1 MVMGL
6 LMAGPVWA
14 QAPSETPPPSA
25 PAPTAPAPAAPAP
38 AAPAPAGE
46 VQTVPAEP
54 GTPTAQPT
62 TSPPPPVEPTE
73 GAYEYEQRV
82 RAEQAAE
89 PTNAAIGSSEN
100 ATYEE
105 PPAVETE
112 VKPEHGGYHGPFA
125 QGRTRISVVLGSA
138 TGGFDSTY
146 LILGA
151 GVGFFVLDG
160 FAVEVDA
167 QAWLFG
173 DPFTA
178 TVTPGLRYIF
188 WMVPKVNPYIGAF
201 YRHYFIENP
210 FDDFD
215 TYGARAGL
223 LLQIGDNGYLGAGA
237 VYERRFSCDNDE
249 FRSDCDQWYPEITFS
264 LSF

>member
-1 MVMGL
+1 MRRRIVARSVTAIGL
-6 LMAGPVWA
+6 LVAGPAWA
-14 QAPSETPPPSA
+14 QAPSETPPTAA
-25 PAPTAPAPAAPAP
+25 PAPTG
-38 AAPAPAGE
+38 PAPAGE

-54 GTPTAQPT
+54 GGPT

-82 RAEQAAE
+82 RAEKAAQE
-89 PTNAAIGSSEN
+89 QPANASIGAGED

-105 PPAVETE
+105 PPAVATE

-201 YRHYFIENP
+201 YRHYFVENP

-215 TYGARAGL
+215 SYGARAGL

-237 VYERRFSCDNDE
+237 VYERLFSCDDDE
-249 FRSDCDQWYPEITFS
+249 FHGDCDQWYPEITFS

>member
-1 MVMGL
+1 MGL
-6 LMAGPVWA
+6 LTSGSAWA
-14 QAPSETPPPSA
+14 QAPSETPPPTAPAPTA
-25 PAPTAPAPAAPAP
+25 PAPTAPAPA
-38 AAPAPAGE
+38 GE
-46 VQTVPAEP
+46 VQPVPAEP
-54 GTPTAQPT
+54 GAPAGGPT

-73 GAYEYEQRV
+73 
-82 RAEQAAE
+82 AE
-89 PTNAAIGSSEN
+89 PANAAIGANEN

-105 PPAVETE
+105 PPTVETE

-188 WMVPKVNPYIGAF
+188 WMVPKVNPYVGAF

-223 LLQIGDNGYLGAGA
+223 LLQIGGNGYLGAGA